1 MSNAALLTDQ
11 VKAALQ
17 QISTANG
24 YNTNLTGIY
33 LFGES
38 KPDSVAPPYLLV
50 RVASDELQDFKGTSA
65 LRLAT
70 YEIEG
75 VMSRAG
81 TLQDLQRLHHDVLKA
96 LGLGKVP
103 TARPMNTSWPFEESA
118 EFEPDQG
125 GSTTRRVTS
134 SVTLRYAEQY

>member
-1 MSNAALLTDQ
+1 MSKAALLTDQ
-11 VKAALQ
+11 VKAALE

-96 LGLGKVP
+96 LGLGKVQ
-103 TARPMNTSWPFEESA
+103 TARPMANGWPFEESA

>member
-11 VKAALQ
+11 VKTALQ

-33 LFGES
+33 LFGEN
-38 KPDSVAPPYLLV
+38 KPDSVPPPYLLV
-50 RVASDELQDFKGTSA
+50 RVASDEMIDFKGNDA
-65 LRLAT
+65 LRAVT

-75 VMSRAG
+75 VISRAG
-81 TLQDLQRLHHDVLKA
+81 TLQDLQKLHRDILKA
-96 LGLGKVP
+96 LGLGKLP
-103 TARPMNTSWPFEESA
+103 GARPLANGWPYEESA

-125 GSTTRRVTS
+125 GSATRRVTS
-134 SVTLRYAEQY
+134 SITLRYVEKY

>member
-1 MSNAALLTDQ
+1 MSKAALLTDQ

-103 TARPMNTSWPFEESA
+103 TARPMNTGWPFEETA

>member
-24 YNTNLTGIY
+24 YSTNLTGIY
-33 LFGES
+33 LFGEN
-38 KPDSVAPPYLLV
+38 KPDSVPPPYLLV
-50 RVASDELQDFKGTSA
+50 RVAADELQDFKGTSA

-81 TLQDLQRLHHDVLKA
+81 TLQDLQRLHHDVIKA
-96 LGLGKVP
+96 LGLGKLP
-103 TARPMNTSWPFEESA
+103 TARPINTAWPFEESA

-134 SVTLRYAEQY
+134 TVTLRYAEKY

>member
-103 TARPMNTSWPFEESA
+103 TARPMNTGWPFEESA

>member
-33 LFGES
+33 LFGEN
-38 KPDSVAPPYLLV
+38 KADSVPPAYLLV
-50 RVASDELQDFKGTSA
+50 RVASDEMLSFMGNCA
-65 LRLAT
+65 LRAVT

-75 VMSRAG
+75 VISRTG
-81 TLQDLQRLHHDVLKA
+81 TLQDLQRLHRDILKA
-96 LGLGKVP
+96 LGLGKLP
-103 TARPMNTSWPFEESA
+103 ASRPLASGWPFEESA

-125 GSTTRRVTS
+125 GSATRRVTS
-134 SVTLRYAEQY
+134 SVTLHYAEKY

>member
-11 VKAALQ
+11 VKTALQ
-17 QISTANG
+17 QISVANG

-103 TARPMNTSWPFEESA
+103 TARPMNTGWPFEESA

>member
-11 VKAALQ
+11 VKTALQ
-17 QISTANG
+17 QISTVNG
-24 YNTNLTGIY
+24 YSTNLNGIY
-33 LFGES
+33 VFGEC

-50 RVASDELQDFKGTSA
+50 RVASDEMIDFKGNAA
-65 LRLAT
+65 LRAVT

-75 VMSRAG
+75 VISRAG

-96 LGLGKVP
+96 LGLGHLP
-103 TARPMNTSWPFEESA
+103 SARALPNGWPYEESA

-125 GSTTRRVTS
+125 GSATRRVTS
-134 SVTLRYAEQY
+134 SITLRYAEKY

>member
-1 MSNAALLTDQ
+1 MSKAALLTDQ

-24 YNTNLTGIY
+24 YSTNLTGIY

-103 TARPMNTSWPFEESA
+103 TARTMNTGWPFEESA

>member
-11 VKAALQ
+11 VKAALE

-24 YNTNLTGIY
+24 YSTNLSGIY

-50 RVASDELQDFKGTSA
+50 RVAADELQDYKGTSA

-70 YEIEG
+70 YEIEA
-75 VMSRAG
+75 VISRSG
-81 TLQDLQRLHHDVLKA
+81 TLQDLQHLHHDLLKA

-103 TARPMNTSWPFEESA
+103 IARPMANGWPYEESA

-125 GSTTRRVTS
+125 GGTTRRVTT

>member
-1 MSNAALLTDQ
+1 MSKAALLTDQ

-103 TARPMNTSWPFEESA
+103 TARPMNTGWPFEESA

>member
-1 MSNAALLTDQ
+1 MSKAALLTDQ
-11 VKAALQ
+11 VKAALE

-50 RVASDELQDFKGTSA
+50 RVASDDLQDFKGTSA

-103 TARPMNTSWPFEESA
+103 TARPMNTGWPFEESA

>member
-1 MSNAALLTDQ
+1 MSKAALLTDQ

>member
-11 VKAALQ
+11 VKTALQ

-103 TARPMNTSWPFEESA
+103 TARPMNTGWPFEESA

>member
-1 MSNAALLTDQ
+1 MSKAALLTDQ

-17 QISTANG
+17 QISTVNG

-103 TARPMNTSWPFEESA
+103 TARPMNTGWPFEESA

>member
-1 MSNAALLTDQ
+1 MSKAALLTDE

-33 LFGES
+33 LFGEN